1 MGRGKLNF
9 KIFLNSFFSLLS
21 KQNTMIAKEKAKEG
35 RKEDRKKEWRNVRS
49 GGKEGRQE
57 GRKKKKER

>member
-35 RKEDRKKEWRNVRS
+35 RKEDRKKE
-49 GGKEGRQE
+49 
-57 GRKKKKER
+57 